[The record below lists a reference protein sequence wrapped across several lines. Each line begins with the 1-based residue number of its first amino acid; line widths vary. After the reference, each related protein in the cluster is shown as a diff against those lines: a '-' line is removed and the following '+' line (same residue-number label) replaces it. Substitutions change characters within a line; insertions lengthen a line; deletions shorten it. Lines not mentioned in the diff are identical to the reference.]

1 MPLPPAP
8 DHMWAHRN
16 QTITNFGYDHET
28 TVKYRFNGLGY
39 RSDVEFVDH
48 VDPIII
54 LGNTISFGLG
64 LPMEQTFA
72 GILNKTLNHPVYNFA
87 WGCHAH
93 TNHDQ
98 LQLLTN
104 ILGSLNPRHVIFQ
117 INNLNRLHAGDQV
130 SFDNPHDV
138 VVFEFEKFLTAITDV
153 LHEVPH
159 SFLHWDNQDHGV
171 NLPECV
177 VLNKYHVDC
186 SLVDN
191 ADTFGSKSHRLIAL
205 KILEKGI

>member
-8 DHMWAHRN
+8 DHMWAYRN
-16 QTITNFGYDHET
+16 QTITNFGYDTET

-39 RSDVEFVDH
+39 RSDVEFIDRG
-48 VDPIII
+48 DPIIV

-64 LPMEQTFA
+64 LPVEQTFA

-87 WGCHAH
+87 WGCRAH

-98 LQLLTN
+98 LQLLTD
-104 ILGSLNPRHVIFQ
+104 ILESLNPRHVIFQ

-130 SFDNPHDV
+130 SFDNPHDIV
-138 VVFEFEKFLTAITDV
+138 VAEFEKFLTAITDV
-153 LHEVPH
+153 LQTVPH

-171 NLPECV
+171 NLPKCV
-177 VLNKYHVDC
+177 VLNKYHVDR
-186 SLVDN
+186 SLTSN
-191 ADTFGSKSHRLIAL
+191 PGTFGSKSHRLIAL
-205 KILEKGI
+205 KILQKGI